1 VLSSFWRVVLLIG
14 AVAAFIGGVVA
25 VQSYTIN
32 RLLQD
37 DAVATASA
45 WTELLAHNTDDLS
58 QIAAGTTASE
68 ETKAFLARVKT
79 VARVFLYKI
88 YDAAG
93 KPRFI
98 SDDLPEE
105 EGDQESL
112 ADHNPEAAEAIEA
125 GTPVIEIKEGEPPSR
140 PAFFSEAYVPTF
152 DKSGKVNAVVETY
165 IDQTAKRAEFQKTFL
180 FAAVALSLLVLLAF
194 GIPTFAWYWRR
205 RDQERAQE
213 RIQFLAN
220 HDALSGLANRAR
232 LSDDLT
238 QTLAISSASGGRP
251 LAVHCIDV
259 DHFRDIND
267 TFGLAAGDLLL
278 KIVADRLK
286 SASEPT
292 DLVARLAGDEF
303 AIIQKSPRDRTLVE
317 AFARQIA
324 WVMSAPIALNGQEV
338 SLTVSVGV
346 AIAPDHGNDADRLIK
361 SAELALAKAKT
372 EGRGHIRLFT
382 QDLDSELR
390 ARLRLERAIETAL
403 TNNRFTLHF
412 QPLYSEPGE
421 KLLGFEALARLP
433 DDAGSFIPP
442 SEFIPVAERMGLIGR
457 LGAWV
462 LQEACKAAA
471 EWPEPMTVSVNL
483 SSAQFGA
490 DRIAETVADAL
501 TVSGLAP
508 HRLLLEITESL
519 LLKDSDAVMSELATL
534 KRLGAQ
540 IVMDDFGTG
549 YSSLN
554 YLWRFP
560 FDKIKIDGSF
570 MHAFETPGAPA
581 AKIIRTI
588 ATLGHTLGMRVCVEG
603 VETAS
608 HADHAR
614 TLGCDEVQGYH
625 FGRPVPATELAATIL
640 ADFRREAPGRAP
652 AKREARTA

>member
-1 VLSSFWRVVLLIG
+1 MVLLIG

-25 VQSYTIN
+25 VQSYTIH
-32 RLLQD
+32 RLLLD
-37 DAVATASA
+37 DAVATAGA
-45 WTELLAHNTDDLS
+45 WTELLAHNTDDLG
-58 QIAAGTTASE
+58 QIAAGTAASE

-93 KPRFI
+93 KPRFV
-98 SDDLPEE
+98 SDNLA
-105 EGDQESL
+105 EGESDEESL

-125 GTPVIEIKEGEPPSR
+125 GTPIIEIKEGEPPSR

-180 FAAVALSLLVLLAF
+180 FAAVALSLLVALAF
-194 GIPTFAWYWRR
+194 GIPAFAWFWRK

-238 QTLAISSASGGRP
+238 QTLARSSASGRP

-278 KIVADRLK
+278 KIVADRLQ
-286 SASEPT
+286 AAAEPT

-303 AIIQKSPRDRTLVE
+303 AVIQKSPRDRTLVE

-324 WVMSAPIALNGQEV
+324 WAMSAPIALNGQEI

-346 AIAPDHGNDADRLIK
+346 AVAPDHGNDADRLIK

-372 EGRGHIRLFT
+372 EGRGRIRLFT

-403 TNNRFTLHF
+403 TGDAFTLHF

-433 DDAGSFIPP
+433 DDADGFIPP
-442 SEFIPVAERMGLIGR
+442 AEFIPVAERMGLIGR

-462 LQEACKAAA
+462 LHEACKAAV

-483 SSAQFGA
+483 SSAQFGT

-519 LLKDSDAVMSELATL
+519 LLKDSDPVMDELATL
-534 KRLGAQ
+534 KALGAQ

-570 MHAFETPGAPA
+570 MRAFDTPGAPA

-603 VETAS
+603 VETAR
-608 HADHAR
+608 HAEHAR
-614 TLGCDEVQGYH
+614 TLGCDEVQGYY
-625 FGRPVPATELAATIL
+625 FGRPVPATDLAAMIL
-640 ADFRREAPGRAP
+640 ADFRKEAPSRTAG
-652 AKREARTA
+652 KREARTA